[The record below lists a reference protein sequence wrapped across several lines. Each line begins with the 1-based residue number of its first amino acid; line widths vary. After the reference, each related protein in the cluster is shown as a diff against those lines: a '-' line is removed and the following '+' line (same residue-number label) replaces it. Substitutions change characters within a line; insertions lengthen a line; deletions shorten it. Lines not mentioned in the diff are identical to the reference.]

1 MPNDSDFPRDRELD
15 RVVSMQEASR
25 LMGISPETIRRR
37 YRDKILQLSE
47 RRQGMRLRDA
57 LRVDEPNTAA

>member
-1 MPNDSDFPRDRELD
+1 MTNDSDSLRDRELD
-15 RVVSMQEASR
+15 RVVSMQEAAR

-37 YRDKILQLSE
+37 YREKVLQLSE

-57 LRVDEPNTAA
+57 LRLDEPNTAA